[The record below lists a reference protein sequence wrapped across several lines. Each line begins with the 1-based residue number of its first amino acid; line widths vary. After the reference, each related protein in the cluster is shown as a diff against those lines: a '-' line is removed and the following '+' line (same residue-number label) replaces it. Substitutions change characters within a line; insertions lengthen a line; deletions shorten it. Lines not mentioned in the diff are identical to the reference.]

1 MITGLAAQASAQTET
16 LLPSTVVRLNGSA
29 RGSSDG
35 GKSWRTL
42 KAGDAVESGA
52 LIQTAFNSDLD
63 LALGARTDQVVN
75 LAEDTLL
82 RLDRIA
88 SKTIPGAPSAAEE
101 ISLDLRKGTITG
113 TVRSRSSQSRYEMV
127 FAHGVAGLQEG
138 NYRMRATGELAVS
151 QGKAFIALT
160 DGRPVREIVAGQQFN
175 PATGLITALPA
186 QTISSPAA
194 RPAAAT
200 GSQTDPAKSE
210 STARQTAPPRRKV
223 EFPSTGLRR
232 VGP

>member
-1 MITGLAAQASAQTET
+1 MVTGLAAQAVAQTES
-16 LLPSTVVRLNGSA
+16 LLPSTVVRLNGNA
-29 RGSSDG
+29 RASSDG

-42 KAGDAVESGA
+42 KAGDAVESGG

-88 SKTIPGAPSAAEE
+88 SRAIPGASAAAEE
-101 ISLDLRKGTITG
+101 ISLDLRKGMITG
-113 TVRSRSSQSRYEMV
+113 TARRRSSSSRYEIV

-138 NYRMRATGELAVS
+138 SYRMRATGELAVS

-160 DGRPVREIVAGQQFN
+160 DGRPVREIAAGQVFD
-175 PATGLITALPA
+175 PATDLITALPP
-186 QTISSPAA
+186 QTMSAPAA
-194 RPAAAT
+194 RPAAAA

-210 STARQTAPPRRKV
+210 STARQTPPPRRKI